1 MPRLAATFVPV
12 SLVLCD
18 QQPRRRP
25 DGGEDLV
32 GTERSSTDVD
42 ALVSALRLPDEV
54 PTDGMCT
61 QEFVELP
68 WFALRD
74 AAGRWTRAAAPRD
87 ACRKPRT
94 EVRQALAAL
103 QLDTVS
109 TWAIRELDSAAAV
122 KAACSQ
128 SWADMVW
135 VETSQGLRSRA
146 APMPPDLFNGA
157 TTLRLCAYDVPA
169 AERGTDK
176 PGGSFVYGGLLQ
188 GPEQAVVAAELGRA
202 GPVAGDCAAPAR
214 RFALLRT
221 ADDAGPTIY
230 VELDGCRRILL
241 TPRSGAATLAQAGS
255 TLVAVLAKQR

>member
-1 MPRLAATFVPV
+1 MPRLNATFVPV
-12 SLVLCD
+12 SVVLCD
-18 QQPRRRP
+18 QQPQRRP

-42 ALVSALRLPDEV
+42 ALVSALRLPDQV
-54 PTDGMCT
+54 PPADMCRM
-61 QEFVELP
+61 QAVLLP

-74 AAGRWTRAAAPRD
+74 EAGRWTRVSAPRD
-87 ACRKPRT
+87 VCAQPRA
-94 EVRQALAAL
+94 EVLGALGAL
-103 QLDTVS
+103 RLDTVS
-109 TWAIRELDSAAAV
+109 TWAIRELESAAAV
-122 KAACSQ
+122 KAGCSQ

-135 VETSQGLRSRA
+135 VETSRGLRSRA

-176 PGGSFVYGGLLQ
+176 PGGSFVYGDLLQ

-202 GPVAGDCAAPAR
+202 GPAAGDCAAPAT

-255 TLVAVLAKQR
+255 TLVAVLAKER